1 MTTSLVDFF
10 VIGVAR
16 GGTTSL
22 YNYLQQHPG
31 IFLPA
36 VKECNYFSVVE
47 SLDKEVYERP
57 KAGEEY
63 HMKIIR
69 SEAVYSELFL
79 TAEEGQL
86 KGEVSPS
93 YMWDQSTAARI
104 FKYNKEAKIIVSLR
118 NPIER
123 AFSHYL
129 MHVHTGHEKAATFE
143 EALAQERNTIWGGG
157 NMYLEMSTYYSQLK
171 PYFDLFDK
179 RQIRVLIQEEWTQHS
194 AEAMN
199 DTFRFLGAPPTEGE
213 WNETT
218 FNASKQLKN
227 KGLLDVLRSKKI
239 KNSLRKIVPEKTRDK
254 IKEKL
259 FYKDGPKA
267 ALDSATYEKLKAY
280 FKEDMKQTEALTGLE
295 LSEKWNFN

>member
-1 MTTSLVDFF
+1 MKHRLVDFF

-22 YNYLQQHPG
+22 YNYLQQHVG
-31 IFLPA
+31 IFLPT
-36 VKECNYFSVVE
+36 VKECNYFSRVE
-47 SLDKEVYERP
+47 SLDKEAYESP
-57 KAGEEY
+57 LAGKEY

-69 SEAVYSELFL
+69 SETVYNELFL
-79 TAEEGQL
+79 TAESEQL

-93 YMWDQSTAARI
+93 YLWDTNTASRI
-104 FKYNKEAKIIVSLR
+104 FEYNKEAKIIVSLR

-143 EALAQERNTIWGGG
+143 EAITQERNATWGGG
-157 NMYLEMSTYYSQLK
+157 NMYLEMSMYFTQLK
-171 PYFDLFDK
+171 PYFDLFGK
-179 RQIRVLIQEEWTQHS
+179 GQIRVLIQEEWTQHS
-194 AEAMN
+194 GETMN
-199 DTFRFLGAPPTEGE
+199 DIFRFLGVTTMECE
-213 WNETT
+213 RNEAA

-227 KGLLDVLRSKKI
+227 KGLLDVLRSEKI
-239 KNSLRKIVPEKTRDK
+239 KNSLRKIVPEKARDK

-267 ALDSATYEKLKAY
+267 TLDSSTYEELKAY
-280 FKEDMKQTEALTGLE
+280 FKEDIKQTEALTGLK
-295 LSEKWNFN
+295 LSEKWNLN